1 MVRIDKLISV
11 RVFSCIDIK
20 FSLLIYQE
28 ICNTQKGELE
38 KKILV
43 INGVTLIYTQVQM
56 TQMTQLW
63 LTQVTCTTEM
73 PPLTSRSFPLR
84 RPRYKPRRILW
95 RSHLHTWTET
105 WAKERALWT
114 RTPVRIW
121 IWHLTTA
128 PRPRPLPHHPNT
140 PAEKTWW
147 G

>member
-56 TQMTQLW
+56 TQMTQL
-63 LTQVTCTTEM
+63 
-73 PPLTSRSFPLR
+73 
-84 RPRYKPRRILW
+84 
-95 RSHLHTWTET
+95 
-105 WAKERALWT
+105 
-114 RTPVRIW
+114 
-121 IWHLTTA
+121 
-128 PRPRPLPHHPNT
+128 
-140 PAEKTWW
+140 
-147 G
+147 